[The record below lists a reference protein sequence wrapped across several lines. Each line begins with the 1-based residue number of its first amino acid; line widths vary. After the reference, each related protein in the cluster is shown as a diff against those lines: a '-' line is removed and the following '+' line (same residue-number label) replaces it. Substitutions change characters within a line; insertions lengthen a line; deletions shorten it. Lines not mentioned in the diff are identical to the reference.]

1 MTFTLG
7 LTLRARSLLAAPLML
22 MLMLMLASCGGGDA
36 QVKPPPGSLI
46 LVSGGQ
52 WFRVGPGERQEKEPM
67 ESGLS
72 TDALWGPAW
81 NPSGDSFAFIDDSG
95 ELHVGTSTG
104 EAVVADG
111 LWAGARPAWSADG
124 KYLVALWEDGCD
136 PSTVASLMQPVR
148 IDVASGDVFPLGTA
162 YCGIWDAVDVAG
174 SLLALGG
181 SAAVDPRP
189 ALWIADLPDGEL
201 EPLVRPTG
209 PTTAPFDLSSDGR
222 LIARDYLAVGAR
234 CPEIMHIETREVA
247 DGSML
252 WTSAAGAHSLEPVW
266 SPDGSY
272 LAFLEIPDVE
282 ADGRC
287 GADVRT
293 ANVVVLNVSTGAQ
306 HVVTTI
312 DGHGHLLSWVEAE
325 PASG

>member
-7 LTLRARSLLAAPLML
+7 LTLRARIFLAAPLML
-22 MLMLMLASCGGGDA
+22 MLVLASCRGGDA
-36 QVKPPPGSLI
+36 QVKPPSGSLI

-52 WFRVGPGERQEKEPM
+52 WFRIGPGEGQEKEPM
-67 ESGLS
+67 EPGPS
-72 TDALWGPAW
+72 TAAAW
-81 NPSGDSFAFIDDSG
+81 APSGDSFAFIDDSG
-95 ELHVGTSTG
+95 RLHVGTSTG

-124 KYLVALWEDGCD
+124 KYLVAVSVDGCD
-136 PSTVASLMQPVR
+136 PSTAIMQPAR

-162 YCGIWDAVDVAG
+162 YCGGWWAVDVAG
-174 SLLALGG
+174 SLLALDG
-181 SAAVDPRP
+181 SAAVDPSP

-209 PTTAPFDLSSDGR
+209 LSAPFDLSPDGR

-234 CPEIMHIETREVA
+234 CPEIMHIETRAVA
-247 DGSML
+247 DGSRL
-252 WTSAAGAHSLEPVW
+252 WTSAASAYSFEPVW

-272 LAFLEIPDVE
+272 LAFLEIPNVE

-287 GADVRT
+287 GADSRT